1 MSSTIA
7 RKYQLLMVARDEGS
21 CQMCAIA
28 IPAGNVEVCKV
39 IMYTML
45 FCRLC
50 YLCMYRLL
58 IVALDIFLTCQVK
71 IPMAT

>member
-7 RKYQLLMVARDEGS
+7 RKCQLPMVARDEGS
-21 CQMCAIA
+21 RHTRAIA
-28 IPAGNVEVCKV
+28 IPAGNVEVCRV

-58 IVALDIFLTCQVK
+58 IVALDIFLACQVK
-71 IPMAT
+71 ILMAT